1 MEKIEYWN
9 FTLDNKICRV
19 EKHNLIYD
27 MFFSAEVE
35 KFGPVDFPAQVIKII
50 KT

>member
-1 MEKIEYWN
+1 MKKIEYWYFILDKKN
-9 FTLDNKICRV
+9 FRV
-19 EKHNLIYD
+19 EKHNLVYD

-35 KFGPVDFPAQVIKII
+35 KFGPVDFSAQAIKIV